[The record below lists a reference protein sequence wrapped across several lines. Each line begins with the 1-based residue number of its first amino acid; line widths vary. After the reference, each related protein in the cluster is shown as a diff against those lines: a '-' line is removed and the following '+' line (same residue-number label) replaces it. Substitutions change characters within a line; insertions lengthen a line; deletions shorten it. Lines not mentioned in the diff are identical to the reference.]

1 MSTLIDRIETRST
14 NGRTGTDSATPAER
28 LRTTMAACRL
38 QYTRLGTNKAL
49 TAEQKAQAAETFAVH
64 DELARLHAQR
74 TDAPER
80 TIELVHVGSSP
91 RNSFSRTNV
100 DPTDARCPEQIV
112 RPTAS
117 TISLLPRCQPRAK
130 GSCQWH
136 KSNLCR
142 IPQSLEHP

>member
-1 MSTLIDRIETRST
+1 MTSKQLGAVTVRESMVTKVPIESNREVTPQMRRSI
-14 NGRTGTDSATPAER
+14 RPKR
-28 LRTTMAACRL
+28 
-38 QYTRLGTNKAL
+38 
-49 TAEQKAQAAETFAVH
+49 
-64 DELARLHAQR
+64 ARR
-74 TDAPER
+74 PFDA
-80 TIELVHVGSSP
+80 S
-91 RNSFSRTNV
+91 V

-112 RPTAS
+112 RLRAS